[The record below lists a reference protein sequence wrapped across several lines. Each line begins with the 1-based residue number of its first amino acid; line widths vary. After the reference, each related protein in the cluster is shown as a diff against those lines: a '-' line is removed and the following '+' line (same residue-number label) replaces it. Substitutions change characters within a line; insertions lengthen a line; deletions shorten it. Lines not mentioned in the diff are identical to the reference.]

1 MSVQLY
7 LAYVLACVVITV
19 IPGPTVTLIAAN
31 KPRLARFDTRKV
43 RLKRAAIGDAARRS
57 ASNEVVPWLR

>member
-1 MSVQLY
+1 MSVELY
-7 LAYVLACVVITV
+7 LAYVLACIVITV

-43 RLKRAAIGDAARRS
+43 RLKRAA
-57 ASNEVVPWLR
+57 E